1 MKLKLFIILI
11 LIGHFVFSQDNS
23 YFSNGFPRQN
33 KSKQTIS
40 VNPLSFK
47 DPVNNWSL
55 NLIFSNNGFG
65 LGATIFKQFNT
76 DLSGFSSIFFT
87 GAKDDREFDETD
99 IYGNTY
105 TPYKVNRLFMIPA
118 NFGLQ
123 YRMFRE
129 DVTDNLRP
137 YINGGLTPAMIIY
150 TPYDLGFLSSFGKA
164 RAKYTLGGF
173 IGFGMDYLPGR
184 KTGLSLN
191 IRYYYIHL
199 FGQGIESLQDKPLN
213 NFGGLYFV
221 FSFNFMK

>member
-1 MKLKLFIILI
+1 MKLKYLIILL
-11 LIGHFVFSQDNS
+11 LIGNITFSQNILNTGS
-23 YFSNGFPRQN
+23 NLLLRNHNEFSP
-33 KSKQTIS
+33 IS
-40 VNPLSFK
+40 NNLTLK

-87 GAKDDREFDETD
+87 GAKDDREFDVTD

-105 TPYKVNRLFMIPA
+105 TPFKVNRLFMIPV
-118 NFGLQ
+118 NLGLQ

-137 YINGGLTPAMIIY
+137 FINGGITPTTIIY
-150 TPYDLGFLSSFGKA
+150 TPYDLAFLPSFGKA
-164 RAKYTLGGF
+164 RAKYTLGAF
-173 IGFGMDYLPGR
+173 IGIGMDYLPSR
-184 KTGLSLN
+184 NTGLSLN
-191 IRYYYIHL
+191 VRYYYIHI
-199 FGQGIESLQDKPLN
+199 FGQGIESLQDKPMT